1 MGELNGGP
9 TRPVGLLIMLILD
22 HDPCDDRCDLLLCLL
37 WRHVLR
43 LFQAGKHGVRLD
55 NTLLFTTI
63 KLLINILR
71 NVQSNFFNQKKTQKV
86 FIFI

>member
-1 MGELNGGP
+1 MGELSGAP
-9 TRPVGLLIMLILD
+9 TRHVGMMMLISD
-22 HDPCDDRCDLLLCLL
+22 HDPSCDCPHLLLCLL